1 MVEVVSARRSH
12 TRDRLVDAAVAV
24 FAEKGVLGASVEEI
38 CEAAG
43 FTRGA
48 FYSNFD
54 SKDALCLAL
63 LERQAAGNMAGAHSA
78 IAALP
83 SASQPGA
90 LGLDDLIHRA
100 IGVFL
105 ATQPGDRASVLAGIE
120 LRLYAV
126 RSESLRPGYLAF
138 VDRISAEFLSL
149 LERTLSDFGF
159 RLTVPGAQALAVL
172 QGVLEQGAVNAL
184 LRGEPDDNPDLAT
197 LLGRVLRSLIERV

>member
-1 MVEVVSARRSH
+1 MSEAVSARRVH
-12 TRDRLVDAAVAV
+12 TREKLVDAAIAV

-54 SKDALCLAL
+54 SKDALCLAIL
-63 LERQAAGNMAGAHSA
+63 DHLAAGHL
-78 IAALP
+78 AATQEAVASVRT
-83 SASQPGA
+83 SASDVVD
-90 LGLDDLIHRA
+90 LDEVVGRA

-105 ATQPGDRASVLAGIE
+105 GSQRGDRQSILAGVE

-138 VDRISAEFLSL
+138 FDRVSSEFVAVLKQTAS
-149 LERTLSDFGF
+149 EFGY
-159 RLTVPGAQALAVL
+159 RLTVPGPQALAVL
-172 QGVLEQGAVNAL
+172 QGVYEQGGIAGLLNGRPEGSPDRAV
-184 LRGEPDDNPDLAT
+184 
-197 LLGRVLRSLIERV
+197 LLGGVLKSMLAPV

>member
-1 MVEVVSARRSH
+1 M
-12 TRDRLVDAAVAV
+12 
-24 FAEKGVLGASVEEI
+24 
-38 CEAAG
+38 
-43 FTRGA
+43 
-48 FYSNFD
+48 
-54 SKDALCLAL
+54 
-63 LERQAAGNMAGAHSA
+63 
-78 IAALP
+78 
-83 SASQPGA
+83 
-90 LGLDDLIHRA
+90 
-100 IGVFL
+100 
-105 ATQPGDRASVLAGIE
+105 LAGIE

-197 LLGRVLRSLIERV
+197 LLSGVLKSLIDRV

>member
-1 MVEVVSARRSH
+1 MVEVVSARRGQ

-54 SKDALCLAL
+54 GKDALCLAI
-63 LERQAAGNMAGAHSA
+63 LERQAAGNMAGAHVA

-83 SASQPGA
+83 KGSEPDA
-90 LGLDDLIHRA
+90 LGLDDMISRA

-105 ATQPGDRASVLAGIE
+105 AIQPGDRASVLAGIE

-138 VDRISAEFLSL
+138 VDRISDEFLGL
-149 LERTLSDFGF
+149 LERTLSGFGF

-172 QGVLEQGAVNAL
+172 QGVLEQGAVNGL
-184 LRGEPDDNPDLAT
+184 LRGEPDDTENLAT
-197 LLGRVLRSLIERV
+197 LLGGVLRSLIDKG